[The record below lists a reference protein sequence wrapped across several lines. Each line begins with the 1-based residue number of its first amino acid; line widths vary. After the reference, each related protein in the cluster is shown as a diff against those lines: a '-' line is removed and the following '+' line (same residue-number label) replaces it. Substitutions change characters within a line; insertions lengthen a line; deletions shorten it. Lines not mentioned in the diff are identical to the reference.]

1 MSNISTGMDEVN
13 ILYQSSDAY
22 APVMGV
28 SLTSLFENNK
38 HIDVIRIYIV
48 DGGIREETKQ
58 TILKLGSLYGREI
71 NFLSS
76 KVIDDLLE
84 KKGIKKWR
92 GSYAVFYK
100 IYALD
105 QIKEPI
111 SRFLAIDADTIIN
124 KDISP
129 LYFYDLEGYTLGMVQ
144 DFMPYSYMKKIGMS
158 DKDTYYNSGMV
169 LFDVNKWNENNCKQQ
184 LEDFLNESFEIILYA
199 DQDAISIALQ
209 KEIKKLSINY
219 NYFTVYSAMRD
230 CLSFELKDLYKL
242 YGLYDLCN
250 FYPVDEVAKAEKEA
264 TVYHFVGGTVVGR
277 PWEEGD
283 HYSIFSLWDRYKAI
297 SLWSESGKKKS
308 HETSFHK
315 KEKKLH
321 KILPAPLFKLVY
333 KMAYDMYWHRIL
345 KIRPNS

>member
-1 MSNISTGMDEVN
+1 MSDRSTGFDEVN

-38 HIDVIRIYIV
+38 HIGVIRVYIV
-48 DGGIREETKQ
+48 DGGISDESKQ
-58 TILKLGSLYGREI
+58 TILKLGTLYGREI
-71 NFLSS
+71 YFLSS

-84 KKGIKKWR
+84 KKGVKKWR

-111 SRFLAIDADTIIN
+111 NRLLAVDADTIIN

-129 LYFYDLEGYTLGMVQ
+129 LYSLDLEGYTLGMIQ

-158 DKDTYYNSGMV
+158 DKDTYYNSGIV
-169 LFDVNKWNENNCKQQ
+169 LYDIHKWTENKCQKQI
-184 LEDFLNESFEIILYA
+184 EDFLSENYEKILYA

-209 KEIKKLSINY
+209 KEIKKLPINY
-219 NYFTVYSAMRD
+219 NFFTIFSAMKD
-230 CLSFELKDLYKL
+230 CLSFDLKTMYKL
-242 YGLYDLCN
+242 YDLDDLYN
-250 FYPVDEVAKAEKEA
+250 FYSVDELAAAEKEA
-264 TVYHFVGGTVVGR
+264 TVYHFEGGTVVGR

-283 HYSIFSLWDRYKAI
+283 HYSIFSLWDKYKAI
-297 SLWSESGKKKS
+297 SPWSESGKMKS
-308 HETSFHK
+308 HATSFHK
-315 KEKKLH
+315 KEKTLH
-321 KILPAPLFKLVY
+321 KILPAPVFKLVY
-333 KMAYDMYWHRIL
+333 KMAYDMYWRRIL